1 MSTTSVVR
9 LDEIRV
15 RRQQRLR
22 ETSALYGGDPERS
35 RVALLLEQV
44 LGVVEG
50 DRAATVW
57 VDEYGTGMVHVHCIL
72 DLVRT
77 PPRRSFEPQLLQ
89 SAWEEGVPGL
99 VDCPDLSQGN
109 VVPLM
114 EGVRSAAAVA
124 LGSDGA
130 RSWFVVVDSNRP
142 RTALADEPAGHLM
155 YLAGECASILL
166 HRELPLFHSSGEAA
180 SDFERRRRT
189 SFGGWPILQ
198 DIEGREADDDAN
210 RRIAARF
217 LVGRLVRGLLE
228 EEFAME
234 REAVLYRAA
243 GVRRELGTVSLEDP
257 ERQLWE
263 AVVTAVEE
271 EGPEKLAR
279 ALLDLGG
286 LVERQGHLFG
296 AREFHR
302 TAYEVAVIGGDSETT
317 ADAARFH
324 ARACRKLGDLVESRC
339 WYETALRISRARE
352 DRRVVAVVLDGL
364 ANTFREM
371 GDLRRSRETA
381 LEGMEVARSE
391 DDRYAVASFHHTL
404 LSLDRSEGH
413 WSDAIVNGWQAVGLY
428 PEPYHQALALL
439 DLAGV
444 FVETRQF
451 RSADD
456 AYAVVE
462 GMAPNRA
469 VTLMAMGGRAYTAA
483 MDGDITLFEL
493 HSARLDATEWMALPP
508 AYRTQIELYRG
519 LALAELGRLRGA
531 RSWLERARSHA
542 ELHQL
547 RRLFDEADTAVDALR
562 GSHGLRSSTG
572 PASARRFTPGEAVAR
587 VMMELDAVRQRV
599 ASA

>member
-1 MSTTSVVR
+1 MSTSSVVR

-15 RRQQRLR
+15 RRHQRLR
-22 ETSALYGGDPERS
+22 ESSALYGGDPERS
-35 RVALLLEQV
+35 RVASILEQV
-44 LGVVEG
+44 IGIVEA

-57 VDEYGTGMVHVHCIL
+57 IDEYGTGMVHVHCVL

-77 PPRRSFEPQLLQ
+77 PSRRSFDPQLLQ

-99 VDCPDLSQGN
+99 RDCPELSLGH

-142 RTALADEPAGHLM
+142 RQELSGDRAGLLM
-155 YLAGECASILL
+155 YLAGECAAILL
-166 HRELPLFHSSGEAA
+166 HRELPLACTAEDGA

-228 EEFAME
+228 EEFAVE

-243 GVRRELGTVSLEDP
+243 GVRRELGTVSMDDP

-263 AVVTAVEE
+263 RVVTAVEE
-271 EGPEKLAR
+271 ENPDLLAGV
-279 ALLDLGG
+279 LLELGS

-302 TAYEVAVIGGDSETT
+302 TAYEVAVIGGDSSTT

-324 ARACRKLGDLVESRC
+324 ARACRKLGDLVESRS

-352 DRRVVAVVLDGL
+352 DQRVMAVVLDGL

-371 GDLRRSRETA
+371 GELVRSREVVE
-381 LEGMEVARSE
+381 EGMEVALAL

-404 LSLDRSEGH
+404 LSLDRFEGRWSE
-413 WSDAIVNGWQAVGLY
+413 AIVNGWQAVGLY
-428 PEPYHQALALL
+428 AEPYHQALALL

-444 FVETRQF
+444 FVDVRQF

-469 VTLMAMGGRAYTAA
+469 VTLMAISGRAYTAA
-483 MDGDITLFEL
+483 MDGDVTLFEL

-508 AYRTQIELYRG
+508 AFRTQIELYRG
-519 LALAELGRLRGA
+519 MALAELGRARGA
-531 RSWLERARSHA
+531 RSWLERARGHA

-547 RRLFDEADTAVDALR
+547 RRLVDEANLAIEALR
-562 GSHGLRSSTG
+562 SAAPVPKRSFA
-572 PASARRFTPGEAVAR
+572 PAEAAIR
-587 VMMELDAVRQRV
+587 VMRELGAARQRV